1 MKHKTILS
9 LLLTAL
15 LAVLESVPVF
25 AFLPGDLD
33 GNGKISASD
42 ARTILRAAAFLDSLN
57 ANEQKTADIDGDG
70 RVTATDA
77 RIALRIAASLDSI
90 DNYTEEEE
98 EKEPVYLPRHTASSG
113 VILEPH
119 SVYEKAS
126 AFTAEI
132 HIYNDAGREA
142 GIATGFFVTED
153 GVLVTNYHVIENTRY
168 AKIKTADGSLYD
180 VTAVLGFDKA
190 KDIAVLATDADDT
203 TFAMT
208 AEESVRV
215 GDSVYVLG
223 STLGLTGTFTNG
235 MVSSVDRVLD
245 EKHNGVGYLQI
256 TAPIAKGNSGG
267 PVLNNAGNVI
277 GIASMSEDS
286 AQNLN
291 FAIPIE
297 EIYQIDLSSPQT
309 LEELSKTDS
318 NDFDGSLTL
327 SASGVTLKPGG
338 TALFFAVTSASE
350 ECAIRC
356 ESDNEA
362 VTVRVGRNYGAFTVV
377 YVSAEADSGQ
387 ATVTVSF
394 DGHEDYART
403 FSVVIG
409 DGSGCYFGVP
419 GSVPDF
425 GVLAERAPDD
435 CDEGTVNNVSVYTF
449 RYAVSKEEKDFLTDR
464 YIEKMAQNGYAC
476 TGNDGDSVSF
486 SNPAKKINALL
497 RFSSEESGYSVVVYI
512 SVSNSASTG

>member
-1 MKHKTILS
+1 MKHKRILS

-15 LAVLESVPVF
+15 MVVTGSVSVL

-33 GNGKISASD
+33 GDGRISASD
-42 ARTILRAAAFLDSLN
+42 ARTILRAAAFLDPLN
-57 ANEQKTADIDGDG
+57 ANEEKTADIDGDG

-77 RIALRIAASLDSI
+77 RIALRIAASLDKI
-90 DNYTEEEE
+90 DNYIQEE
-98 EKEPVYLPRHTASSG
+98 EKEPAYLPRHTAGSDG
-113 VILEPH
+113 ILAPH
-119 SVYEKAS
+119 SIYEKACT
-126 AFTAEI
+126 FTAEI
-132 HIYNDAGREA
+132 HIYNDAGRES

-153 GVLVTNYHVIENTRY
+153 GILITNYHVIENARY
-168 AKIKTADGSLYD
+168 IRIKTQDGSVYD
-180 VTAVLGFDKA
+180 VTSVLGYDKA
-190 KDIAVLATDADDT
+190 KDIAILLTDATDTA
-203 TFAMT
+203 FALT
-208 AEESVRV
+208 AAGDVRV

-235 MVSSVDRVLD
+235 MVSAVDRVLD

-267 PVLNNAGNVI
+267 PVLNDAGNVV

-297 EIYQIDLSSPQT
+297 EIYLIDISAPQT
-309 LEELSKTDS
+309 LEELSQPDD
-318 NDFDGSLTL
+318 DFDGSLTL
-327 SASGVTLKPGG
+327 SASGVTLRPYG
-338 TALFFAVTSASE
+338 TALFYAVISASE
-350 ECAIRC
+350 ECGIVC
-356 ESDNEA
+356 KSDNEA

-377 YVSAEADSGQ
+377 YVSAETDSGG
-387 ATVTVSF
+387 ATVSVAF
-394 DGHEDYART
+394 DGHEEYMRT

-435 CDEGTVNNVSVYTF
+435 CDEGTVNNVSVYSF
-449 RYAVSKEEKDFLTDR
+449 RYTVPQEEKDTLTER
-464 YIEKMAQNGYAC
+464 YITLMAQNGYTC
-476 TGNDGDSVSF
+476 TGNDGNSVSF
-486 SNPAKKINALL
+486 SDTTKKINALL
-497 RFSSEESGYSVVVYI
+497 RFSPEESGYSAVLYI
-512 SVSNSASTG
+512 SVANSAITG